1 MPYVRSLSEK
11 IDNVCQSIKSVNMKA
26 VFKPCRT
33 IRQMLVKVKNR
44 IPEDRRK
51 GVIDEIP
58 CQDCDI
64 GETGRT
70 LKKRVSEHK
79 HAVGK
84 FNMNNGVAVHVHN
97 EDHQIDWEGAKVIG
111 QQESYW
117 EKSHRGYH
125 DPPTQP
131 TTVVPA

>member
-1 MPYVRSLSEK
+1 
-11 IDNVCQSIKSVNMKA
+11 
-26 VFKPCRT
+26 
-33 IRQMLVKVKNR
+33 MLVRVKNR
-44 IPEDRRK
+44 IPTDRRK
-51 GVIDEIP
+51 GVINEIP
-58 CQDCDI
+58 CKDCDI

-84 FNMNNGVAVHVHN
+84 FNMNNGVAAHVQN

-117 EKSHRGYH
+117 KRRVTEAIMIHQHNQLTMNLDCGLNLSKLWHASL
-125 DPPTQP
+125 DKMT
-131 TTVVPA
+131 